1 MIEYA
6 IRRVLS
12 GILVLFLL
20 STVLFFV
27 MRAVPGDVVRLQLA
41 DAGSVTPERMAE
53 IEDQLGLDEP
63 VVSQYFTWLGNAV
76 QGDFGDSLWERR
88 AVSEMIL
95 ERFPVT
101 LELAVLAIVMAI
113 VMGLVVGVVSAIK
126 RGTAVDGAL
135 RVGSVLGLSVP
146 NFFVALLM
154 ITFLSL
160 WFNWVTPLG
169 YEQLWDDPWVNLQQ
183 MIWPAIAL
191 ALSVAAA
198 IARLTRSSMLEVLHA
213 DFIRTVRAKGASER
227 LINYRH
233 ALRNAMVPI
242 VTLVGLQFGALLGG
256 TVILE
261 SIYSLPGIGSLVFR
275 AVQDRDYPVIQACA
289 LLYGAIF
296 VTVNIAVDIGYGWI
310 DPRIRRAEREGV
322 AA

>member
-1 MIEYA
+1 MIEFV
-6 IRRVLS
+6 IRRLLGGLVVLY
-12 GILVLFLL
+12 VL

-63 VVSQYFTWLGNAV
+63 ILSQYVTWLGNIV
-76 QGDFGDSLWERR
+76 RGDFGESLWERR
-88 AVSEMIL
+88 PVTEMIG
-95 ERFPVT
+95 ERLPVT
-101 LELAVLAIVMAI
+101 IELAVLAIIIAVS
-113 VMGLVVGVVSAIK
+113 MGLLIGIASAIK
-126 RGTAVDGAL
+126 RGTATDSLL
-135 RVGSVLGLSVP
+135 RVTSVIGLSVP
-146 NFFVALLM
+146 NFFVALLF

-160 WFNWVTPLG
+160 WFNYVTPLG
-169 YEQLWDDPWVNLQQ
+169 YEALWNDPWKNMQQ

-191 ALSVAAA
+191 GVSVAAA

-213 DFIRTVRAKGASER
+213 DYIRTVRAKGASER
-227 LINYRH
+227 LINYKH
-233 ALRNAMVPI
+233 ALRNSLIPI
-242 VTLVGLQFGALLGG
+242 ITLIGLQFGALLGG

-275 AVQDRDYPVIQACA
+275 AVQQRDYPVIQACA

-296 VTVNIAVDIGYGWI
+296 VFVNIVVDITYGWI
-310 DPRIRRAEREGV
+310 DPRIRRS
-322 AA
+322 